1 MTELSE
7 SQTAILTAAADADS
21 GAITTPSGTKH
32 FTITSLIKRG
42 LLIAIP
48 QPAGPSRLLI
58 TSAGRVAI
66 GAAPDAPVAAAT
78 APLQPP
84 AAEEAPS
91 EQKPAKTKIAIL
103 IDVLRQADGATI
115 ETMMLA
121 TGWQAHS
128 VRGALSG
135 SIKKDRGLTVTS
147 QLRDGRRI
155 YAIAASGVGA

>member
-7 SQTAILTAAADADS
+7 SQTAILTAAAAALS
-21 GAITTPSGTKH
+21 GAITTPAGTKH

-42 LLIAIP
+42 LIIAVP
-48 QPAGPSRLLI
+48 QAAGPSRLLI

-66 GAAPDAPVAAAT
+66 GSAPAEPVAAAP
-78 APLQPP
+78 APSRPP
-84 AAEEAPS
+84 ALNQAPS
-91 EQKPAKTKIAIL
+91 EPKPAKTKIAIL

-135 SIKKDRGLTVTS
+135 SIKKERGLAVTS

-155 YAIAASGVGA
+155 YAIATSEGA